1 MQIKILHMADVHF
14 GRAVSG
20 LSQNLRN
27 IRRQEV
33 RSTFSDAINL
43 AKEENVD
50 AVLIAGD
57 LFDSGD
63 TDKSTINFIK
73 GELLKI
79 SHIPVFVSPGN
90 HDPLGSAYKML
101 MQEEIENLTIFGENV
116 SCVKF
121 PEKQFAVYGIGFNN
135 EVINAPLLKN
145 FKAEDEELVNI
156 GVIHGEMAVNSDYN
170 PITEADIG
178 ETNMDYIALG
188 HMHTYSGI
196 KKSKNTSY
204 AYSGNLEGGGFDEC
218 GEKGVILGTVS
229 KGNCNL
235 KLHRL
240 CKRVYHTVEI
250 DVTETKTLQEIIEKV
265 KEKVQNKDDLY
276 KIVLTGKRPEN
287 IPEGVIENEI
297 DVFFAKTKDLTRGS
311 YDLKSIS
318 ADYSIG
324 GIFAKNVLERLEN
337 ADENEKADLL
347 KAADIVMGILE
358 NN

>member
-1 MQIKILHMADVHF
+1 MQIKILHMADVHL

-20 LSQNLRN
+20 LPQSLRN

-33 RSTFSDAINL
+33 RSTFSDAVNL
-43 AKEENVD
+43 AKDENVD

-63 TDKSTINFIK
+63 TDKSTVNFIK
-73 GELLKI
+73 GELSKI
-79 SHIPVFVSPGN
+79 AHTPVFIAPGN
-90 HDPLGSAYKML
+90 HDPLGSAYNML
-101 MQEEIENLTIFGENV
+101 INEDIKNLTVFGENV

-135 EVINAPLLKN
+135 EVVNAPLLKSI
-145 FKAEDEELVNI
+145 KAEDKDFVNI
-156 GVIHGEMAVNSDYN
+156 GVIHGEMGVNSDYN

-188 HMHTYSGI
+188 HVHTYSGI
-196 KKSKNTSY
+196 KKSMATSY
-204 AYSGNLEGGGFDEC
+204 AYCGNLEGGGFDEC

-229 KGNCNL
+229 KGDCDL

-240 CKRVYHTVEI
+240 CKRVYHTIEI
-250 DVTETKTLQEIIEKV
+250 DVTDTKTLQEIIEKV
-265 KEKVQNKDDLY
+265 KENVRCKDDLY

-297 DVFFAKTKDLTRGS
+297 DVFFAKTKDLTRGA
-311 YDLKSIS
+311 YDLKAIS

-324 GIFAKNVLERLEN
+324 GIFAKNVLQRMEN
-337 ADENEKADLL
+337 ADENEKAELM
-347 KAADIVMGILE
+347 KAADIVMDILQ

>member
-20 LSQNLRN
+20 LPQNLRN

-33 RSTFSDAINL
+33 RSTFSDAVNC

-57 LFDSGD
+57 LFDSMD

-73 GELLKI
+73 GELSKI
-79 SHIPVFVSPGN
+79 PHIPVFISPGN
-90 HDPLGSAYKML
+90 HDPLGGAYKML
-101 MQEEIENLTIFGENV
+101 MQENIENLTVFGENV
-116 SCVKF
+116 SCIKF
-121 PEKQFAVYGIGFNN
+121 PQKKFAVYGIGFNN
-135 EVINAPLLKN
+135 EVVNTSLLKSI
-145 FKAEDEELVNI
+145 KAEDEDFINI

-170 PITEADIG
+170 PITESDIG

-188 HMHTYSGI
+188 HVHSYSGI
-196 KKSKNTSY
+196 KKSMNTSY
-204 AYSGNLEGGGFDEC
+204 AYCGNLEGGGFDEC

-229 KGNCNL
+229 KGECNL

-240 CKRVYHTVEI
+240 CKRIYHTIEI

-265 KEKVQNKDDLY
+265 KEKVQSRDDLY

-287 IPEGVIENEI
+287 IPEGVIENEL
-297 DVFFAKTKDLTRGS
+297 DVFYAKIKDLTRGS
-311 YDLKSIS
+311 YDLKAIS

-324 GIFAKNVLERLEN
+324 GIFAKNVLQRMEN
-337 ADENEKADLL
+337 ADENEKAELM
-347 KAADIVMGILE
+347 KAADIVMDILE